1 MSKVSEMKPWLS
13 SCHERFN
20 TSHQIFD
27 KKCTVVWPTD
37 HLMMFATLGDDVILP
52 CSIPDI
58 KSCSSMNWT
67 KAGAFGSVS
76 EVVRAGRVMPSNTLR
91 LILQW
96 DCSLKISQ
104 MIPDDARIYTCSNGA
119 LNASV
124 SLHILERK

>member
-1 MSKVSEMKPWLS
+1 MSNVSEMTS
-13 SCHERFN
+13 N

-27 KKCTVVWPTD
+27 EKCMLAWPTD
-37 HLMMFATLGDDVILP
+37 HLMVFATLGDDVILP

-67 KAGAFGSVS
+67 MAGAFGSAS

-104 MIPDDARIYTCSNGA
+104 LTLDNARIYTCSHGA

-124 SLHILERK
+124 SLHILEGK